1 MNDITQHWRFQQVL
15 IEAAQYVTLRRIW
28 EADPKVGP
36 ETAKLLAKCFNSYR
50 DDAAALHKIAHH
62 HTPRQLAR

>member
-28 EADPKVGP
+28 EADPKVARLP
-36 ETAKLLAKCFNSYR
+36 SFWRNASTV
-50 DDAAALHKIAHH
+50 IVMM
-62 HTPRQLAR
+62 RQPCIK